1 MGLVTLIFWNPM
13 VAVVIGRDEDRDAE
27 RREEKR
33 RLGEK

>member
-13 VAVVIGRDEDRDAE
+13 VAVVIGRDEDRD
-27 RREEKR
+27 EKR